1 MNQRIA
7 FYLLSIIIVFF
18 IGHSYSQFNTKP
30 TDPVIITIDNSTE
43 IEQYKS
49 NLLNL
54 QLQLDE
60 LDSQLITSLDE
71 LNTTKQKL
79 ILSTS
84 KVQVLEDELRS
95 SQESYNLSESALIKE
110 SNSKLLELENALKM
124 TKDTLSNSEMDLEL
138 ALFELELANEHLQA
152 Q

>member
-7 FYLLSIIIVFF
+7 FYLLSIIVIFF
-18 IGHSYSQFNTKP
+18 IGYSYSQFNTKP
-30 TDPVIITIDNSTE
+30 ADPVIITIGNNDE
-43 IEQYKS
+43 VEQYKS
-49 NLLNL
+49 HLLNL

-60 LDSQLITSLDE
+60 LDAQLVTSLDE

-84 KVQVLEDELRS
+84 TVQVIENELRS
-95 SQESYNLSESALIKE
+95 SQESYNLLESTLKK
-110 SNSKLLELENALKM
+110 SNSKLIELENTLKK
-124 TKDTLSNSEMDLEL
+124 TKDTLSNSEIDLEL
-138 ALFELELANEHLQA
+138 TLFELELANEHLQA

>member
-1 MNQRIA
+1 MNQKKA
-7 FYLLSIIIVFF
+7 FYLLSIIVIFF
-18 IGHSYSQFNTKP
+18 IGYSYSQFNTKP
-30 TDPVIITIDNSTE
+30 DEPVIITIDNSAE
-43 IEQYKS
+43 VEQFKS
-49 NLLNL
+49 NLSNL

-60 LDSQLITSLDE
+60 LDSQLITSLDA

-84 KVQVLEDELRS
+84 KVQVIEDELRS
-95 SQESYNLSESALIKE
+95 SQESYNLLESNLKE
-110 SNSKLLELENALKM
+110 SNSKLLELENTLKK

-138 ALFELELANEHLQA
+138 TLFELELANEHLQA

>member
-1 MNQRIA
+1 MNQKKA
-7 FYLLSIIIVFF
+7 FYLLSSILIFF
-18 IGHSYSQFNTKP
+18 IGFSYSQFNPKP
-30 TDPVIITIDNSTE
+30 TEPVIITIDNSAE
-43 IEQYKS
+43 VKQYKS

-60 LDSQLITSLDE
+60 LDTQLITSLGE

-79 ILSTS
+79 ILLSS

-95 SQESYNLSESALIKE
+95 SQESYNLSESALKE
-110 SNSKLLELENALKM
+110 SNSKLLELENDLKI

-138 ALFELELANEHLQA
+138 TLFELELANEYLQA

>member
-7 FYLLSIIIVFF
+7 FYLLSIIVIFF
-18 IGHSYSQFNTKP
+18 IGYSYSQFNTKP
-30 TDPVIITIDNSTE
+30 ADPVIITIGNSDE
-43 IEQYKS
+43 VEQYKS
-49 NLLNL
+49 HLLNL

-84 KVQVLEDELRS
+84 KVQVIENELRS
-95 SQESYNLSESALIKE
+95 SQESYD
-110 SNSKLLELENALKM
+110 LLESTLKK

-138 ALFELELANEHLQA
+138 TLFELELANEHLQA

>member
-7 FYLLSIIIVFF
+7 FYLLSIIVIFF
-18 IGHSYSQFNTKP
+18 IGYSYSQFNTKP
-30 TDPVIITIDNSTE
+30 TEPVIITISNSSE
-43 IEQYKS
+43 VEKYKS

-60 LDSQLITSLDE
+60 LDTQLITSLDG
-71 LNTTKQKL
+71 LKTTKQKL
-79 ILSTS
+79 ILLSS

-95 SQESYNLSESALIKE
+95 SQESYNLSKSALKK
-110 SNSKLLELENALKM
+110 SNSKLLELENDLKI

-138 ALFELELANEHLQA
+138 TLFELELANEHLQA

>member
-1 MNQRIA
+1 MNQKKA

-18 IGHSYSQFNTKP
+18 IGHSYSQFNTKSAE
-30 TDPVIITIDNSTE
+30 PVIITIGNSTE

-54 QLQLDE
+54 QLHLDE

-71 LNTTKQKL
+71 LKTTKQKL
-79 ILSTS
+79 ILLSS
-84 KVQVLEDELRS
+84 KVQVLEDELRL
-95 SQESYNLSESALIKE
+95 SQESYNLSESALKE

-138 ALFELELANEHLQA
+138 TLFELELAKEHLQA

>member
-1 MNQRIA
+1 MNQKKA
-7 FYLLSIIIVFF
+7 FYLLSIIVIFF
-18 IGHSYSQFNTKP
+18 IGYSYSQFNTKP
-30 TDPVIITIDNSTE
+30 AEPVIITIGNSTE

-49 NLLNL
+49 DLLNL

-84 KVQVLEDELRS
+84 KVQVIEDELRS
-95 SQESYNLSESALIKE
+95 SQESYNLLESAFKG
-110 SNSKLLELENALKM
+110 K
-124 TKDTLSNSEMDLEL
+124 
-138 ALFELELANEHLQA
+138 
-152 Q
+152 

>member
-1 MNQRIA
+1 MNQKKA

-30 TDPVIITIDNSTE
+30 AEPVIITISNTTE
-43 IEQYKS
+43 VEQYKS

-60 LDSQLITSLDE
+60 LDTQLITSLGE

-79 ILSTS
+79 ILLSS

-95 SQESYNLSESALIKE
+95 SQESYNLSESALKE
-110 SNSKLLELENALKM
+110 NNSKLLELESDLKI

-138 ALFELELANEHLQA
+138 TLFELELAKEHLQA

>member
-7 FYLLSIIIVFF
+7 FYLLSIIVIFF
-18 IGHSYSQFNTKP
+18 IGYSYSQFNTKP
-30 TDPVIITIDNSTE
+30 ADPVIITIGNSDE
-43 IEQYKS
+43 VEQYKS
-49 NLLNL
+49 HLLNL

-60 LDSQLITSLDE
+60 LDAQLVTSLDE

-84 KVQVLEDELRS
+84 KVQVIENELRS
-95 SQESYNLSESALIKE
+95 SQE
-110 SNSKLLELENALKM
+110 NSKLIELENTLKK

-138 ALFELELANEHLQA
+138 TLFELELANEHLQA

>member
-7 FYLLSIIIVFF
+7 FYLLSIIVIFF
-18 IGHSYSQFNTKP
+18 IGYSYSQFNTKP
-30 TDPVIITIDNSTE
+30 VEPVIITIGNSAE
-43 IEQYKS
+43 VEQYKS

-60 LDSQLITSLDE
+60 LDSQFITSLDE
-71 LNTTKQKL
+71 LKTTKQKL
-79 ILSTS
+79 ILLSS

-95 SQESYNLSESALIKE
+95 SQESYNLSESALKE
-110 SNSKLLELENALKM
+110 SNSKLLELENTLKK

-138 ALFELELANEHLQA
+138 TLFELELANEHLQA